1 MMLSPSEFRAKYP
14 PEKLEPK
21 LPDRPITS
29 LRDLQYVYGRLY
41 TLATAGG
48 GEFATYL
55 TPDQARELI
64 DEEESLVVVR
74 VDLSG
79 DEPRLADKKPVVVTK
94 YAEEL
99 VEEVAHC
106 YYDAANGVDHSITH
120 RSGRD
125 KEPEKLAEYAQQRLD
140 RWPHEDAIQRVADE
154 HPDGWIIRVLA
165 TLGDDENARETIES
179 EVTRL
184 IDGKTTALLTVQ
196 IKVEPD
202 SEFRYPGRID
212 VLNKAMRAQKLS
224 KLVSKGEAT
233 DSSGTAVDMLTDDRT
248 RTVGTA
254 EDPLNYFLGKQLEK
268 FPGFDADEAW
278 RTHPIS
284 EDAAVTLM
292 NAETFVDA
300 CTYTTF
306 GATVYYLPYF
316 LGRLTDDLERAYTLY
331 ELLYDV
337 VETEKMTPVE
347 STYEFFRKAGKKIP
361 LDLRFYVAAV
371 MKHQAKRFDVF
382 GDTMNAEIHHPR
394 ELDKSHK
401 AVLDMW
407 AFDRDHERNEDRS
420 AALPTHENWWLLSG
434 EEFMPLIASGRYF
447 LPTFADSDDDQD
459 ASADDTR
466 IRALVSVLSGEP
478 FDVDLLLS
486 EYVRRLVEDE
496 GEQSPLFQVASQY
509 AQLCALARAELLRA
523 ATNAHEAIATPP
535 TYDTD
540 SKMKPT
546 PVQTDGGRAA
556 ARDRKLEQF
565 LEETPALKD
574 DERRGAFLL
583 GALVGQ
589 VGGYQQRFEG
599 RSTTVIDQYPIKAV
613 TKSSLKR
620 LAQEVL
626 DRDVV
631 YSRENRMG
639 STMYAE
645 VVDRL
650 VETVARRDP
659 DEWELGLND
668 LRFYY
673 ALGVAYGMN
682 NYVEDSKQANEP
694 ADTTEVTH

>member
-1 MMLSPSEFRAKYP
+1 MLSPSEFRKKYP
-14 PEKLEPK
+14 PEKLEPE

-48 GEFATYL
+48 GEYAAYL
-55 TPDQARELI
+55 TPDQAHELI
-64 DEEESLVVVR
+64 DQEESLIVVR

-79 DEPRLADKKPVVVTK
+79 DEPTLDDQKPVVVTK
-94 YAEEL
+94 YVEDL
-99 VEEVAHC
+99 VDKVAHC

-140 RWPHEDAIQRVADE
+140 RWPHEDAIQEVADN
-154 HPDGWIIRVLA
+154 HPDGWIIRALA
-165 TLGDDENARETIES
+165 TLGDDEDVRSTIET
-179 EVTRL
+179 EVVRL
-184 IDGKTTALLTVQ
+184 IDGKSTALLTVQ
-196 IKVEPD
+196 FKLEPD
-202 SEFRYPGRID
+202 DEHLYPGQID
-212 VLNKAMRAQKLS
+212 VLNEAMRAQKLS

-233 DSSGTAVDMLTDDRT
+233 DSSGTAVDMLTDERT

-254 EDPLNYFLGKQLEK
+254 EDPLNYYLGKQLEK

-278 RTHPIS
+278 RTHPVS
-284 EDAAVTLM
+284 EDVAVTLM

-337 VETEKMTPVE
+337 VEKGKETPVE
-347 STYEFFRKAGKKIP
+347 DAYEFFGRDEIP

-401 AVLDMW
+401 AVLQTW
-407 AFDRDHERNEDRS
+407 AFDRDHETNEERS
-420 AALPTHENWWLLSG
+420 AVLPTHEKSWLLG
-434 EEFMPLIASGRYF
+434 NEEFIPLIASGRYF

-459 ASADDTR
+459 ASADDPR
-466 IRALVSVLSGEP
+466 IQALVSVLSGEP
-478 FDVDLLLS
+478 LDVDLLLS
-486 EYVRRLVEDE
+486 EYVRRIVEDE
-496 GEQSPLFQVASQY
+496 SEQFPLFQVASQY
-509 AQLCALARAELLRA
+509 AQLCALARAELLHP
-523 ATNAHEAIATPP
+523 TTDDHEAIATPP

-546 PVQTDGGRAA
+546 PVRADGGRAA

-565 LEETPALKD
+565 LEETPALED

-620 LAQEVL
+620 LTQEVL

-650 VETVARRDP
+650 VETVARHDP

-682 NYVEDSKQANEP
+682 NYVEDTDETDEP